1 MNDNYSKKR
10 PSVPNPDV
18 GNLVRC
24 TGPIL
29 SDKNYIKRLNFSRLR
44 AQYSILLNKLLLE
57 EVRLWGYLIFNRKL
71 CLTSVIGTEVVKSIF
86 CCYLNMTRKW
96 EFR

>member
-29 SDKNYIKRLNFSRLR
+29 SDKNYIKRLNQISEEERKR
-44 AQYSILLNKLLLE
+44 SISAPQHFVKQRFLLNIK
-57 EVRLWGYLIFNRKL
+57 
-71 CLTSVIGTEVVKSIF
+71 
-86 CCYLNMTRKW
+86 
-96 EFR
+96 

>member
-1 MNDNYSKKR
+1 MRGEKMNDNCSKKK

-29 SDKNYIKRLNFSRLR
+29 SDENYTKRLNQICEEERR
-44 AQYSILLNKLLLE
+44 QSISAD
-57 EVRLWGYLIFNRKL
+57 Y
-71 CLTSVIGTEVVKSIF
+71 
-86 CCYLNMTRKW
+86 TRNIR
-96 EFR
+96 FY